1 MKNKILSC
9 RMEKELID
17 ALEII
22 AEDDDRSLSYIVRQA
37 IIEYLQKRNI
47 KIERPEKEIYKI
59 PNELIN
65 R

>member
-65 R
+65 S

>member
-22 AEDDDRSLSYIVRQA
+22 AENDDRSLSYIVRQT
-37 IIEYLQKRNI
+37 IIEYLQKRKI

-59 PNELIN
+59 PDELIHS
-65 R
+65 

>member
-37 IIEYLQKRNI
+37 IIEYLQKRKI

-59 PNELIN
+59 PDELIHS
-65 R
+65 